1 MIRRPPT
8 STLFPYT
15 TLFRSLEGAV
25 ALGLRLGPELEEAV
39 LVEQLLVL
47 HLLLARLDHHVIRVV
62 DDPLEIA
69 QRHVEQVA
77 HGRRQ
82 RLEEPDVRHRH
93 RELDVTHA
101 LAAHLGQ
108 GDLHPAAVADDA
120 AVADALVLAAVT
132 LPVLH
137 RAENALAEQPVALRL
152 ERPVVDGLGLGDLAP
167 RPPGPLAL
175 QLEALTLLRV
185 ARAPDLLRGGDPDL
199 DIVEARALRLAP
211 ASAVNHRVSPSPYSS
226 TSS

>member
-1 MIRRPPT
+1 
-8 STLFPYT
+8 
-15 TLFRSLEGAV
+15 
-25 ALGLRLGPELEEAV
+25 
-39 LVEQLLVL
+39 
-47 HLLLARLDHHVIRVV
+47 
-62 DDPLEIA
+62 
-69 QRHVEQVA
+69 
-77 HGRRQ
+77 
-82 RLEEPDVRHRH
+82 
-93 RELDVTHA
+93 
-101 LAAHLGQ
+101 

-185 ARAPDLLRGGDPDL
+185 ARAPDLLPGGDPDL
-199 DIVEARALRLAP
+199 DVIEARALRLAP
-211 ASAVNHRVSPSPYSS
+211 APEIDHRCSLPLLFNVYGGAQGAFQRPALQFLHQHVEALGDAGL
-226 TSS
+226 